1 VGVLLLAV
9 FIPEDKI
16 SEIKNSVDIVN
27 IISDIVLLKKVGR
40 NYVGLCPFHTEKT
53 PSFTVSPEKQIFY
66 CFGCGTGGNVFNF
79 LMNHDGLSFFETA
92 KMLANRYGIEIPA
105 QTMSPE
111 QKRRISERESL
122 LATNKQAMDFFK
134 HSLLSDAEGKIALEY
149 LKKRGIGEDTITRF
163 NLGFAPAGWDSV
175 INYFSKKNISH
186 ELVEQSGLIIK
197 RKSKNGYY
205 DRFRNR
211 IIFPIFDVSRQVL
224 GFGGRVMDDSLPKY
238 VNSPETSV
246 YNKSRSLYG
255 LHIAKEHCR
264 ASETVYIVEGYFD
277 LLALHQHGIPNSVAT
292 LGTSLTQEHVQ
303 ILRGFVGKNG
313 RFVLVYDSD
322 AAGIKA
328 AKRSIKVFDKGYV
341 NAQILVLPEGYDPD
355 SYLFEF
361 GYQSFMNAASKAKS
375 IIPFLVDSAV
385 KKHSDGGPIIGTEPS
400 GKNEIKLSIEG
411 KIRIIS
417 DLKRPLAHIH
427 DSVER
432 SLYIKELAEIIGIDE
447 AAVMEKVR
455 TVSGKKSIKANKE
468 LSGGIRDSNLTLKGD
483 RHERK
488 IIAMMLQFPEIFPEI
503 ISRHIL
509 DHFEDESLK
518 LIGQVVLKQGEHEE
532 VRDEL
537 HHDSKSNNGLISD
550 IINSLDDRETKS
562 IVASLAISEDLWNRE
577 GCLKLLSQF
586 ELFRKRQEKTL
597 LQKIKAAEDC
607 NDYELLSE
615 LSQKL
620 LKEKR
625 IQVRKDPE

>member
-1 VGVLLLAV
+1 VLLLAV

-16 SEIKNSVDIVN
+16 SEIKNSVDIVD
-27 IISDIVLLKKVGR
+27 IISEIVLLKKVGR
-40 NYVGLCPFHTEKT
+40 NYVGLCPFHAEKT

-66 CFGCGTGGNVFNF
+66 CFGCGNGGNVFNF

-92 KMLANRYGIEIPA
+92 KMLANRYGIEIPV

-111 QKRRISERESL
+111 QKRRISERENL
-122 LATNKQAMDFFK
+122 LAANKQAMDFFK
-134 HSLLSDAEGKIALEY
+134 HSLLRDAEGKIALEY
-149 LKKRGIGEDTITRF
+149 LKERGIGEDTITIF
-163 NLGFAPAGWDSV
+163 NLGFAPAGWDSL

-186 ELVEQSGLIIK
+186 ELVEKSGLIIK

-211 IIFPIFDVSRQVL
+211 IIFPIFDVSKQVL

-238 VNSPETSV
+238 LNSPETSV

-277 LLALHQHGIPNSVAT
+277 LLALHQHGIVNSVAT

-328 AKRSIKVFDKGYV
+328 AERSIRVFDKVYV

-355 SYLFEF
+355 LYLFEF
-361 GYQSFMNAASKAKS
+361 GYKSFMNAASKAKS
-375 IIPFLVDSAV
+375 IILFLIESAI
-385 KKHSDGGPIIGTEPS
+385 KKYG
-400 GKNEIKLSIEG
+400 LSIEG

-417 DLKRPLAHIH
+417 DLKQPLAHIN

-447 AAVMEKVR
+447 SAVMEKVR
-455 TVSGKKSIKANKE
+455 IVSGNKSIKPKKE
-468 LSGGIRDSNLTLKGD
+468 LSDKIRDKNLTLKGN
-483 RHERK
+483 RLERQ
-488 IIAMMLQFPEIFPEI
+488 IIAMMLQFPEILPEI
-503 ISRHIL
+503 ITRNIL
-509 DHFEDESLK
+509 DSFEDKSLS
-518 LIGQVVLKQGEHEE
+518 LIGQLVLKQRDRES
-532 VRDEL
+532 VLDEL
-537 HHDSKSNNGLISD
+537 HDMSTRDNELVSD
-550 IINSLDDRETKS
+550 IINSIDDREERS
-562 IVASLAISEDLWNRE
+562 IVASLSIGEDQWSRE

-586 ELFRKRQEKTL
+586 ESIRNRQEKTL
-597 LQKIKAAEDC
+597 LRKIKAAEKC
-607 NDYELLSE
+607 NDHDLLLELLKKK
-615 LSQKL
+615 Q
-620 LKEKR
+620 
-625 IQVRKDPE
+625 IQVSERR

>member
-1 VGVLLLAV
+1 LAV

-16 SEIKNSVDIVN
+16 SEIKNSVDIVD

-53 PSFTVSPEKQIFY
+53 PSFTVSPEKQIFH

-92 KMLANRYGIEIPA
+92 KMLANRYGIEIPT
-105 QTMSPE
+105 QTMSPG

-122 LATNKQAMDFFK
+122 LAANKQAMDFFK
-134 HSLLSDAEGKIALEY
+134 HSLLSDNIGKIALEY
-149 LKKRGIGEDTITRF
+149 LKKRGIEKDNITKF
-163 NLGFAPAGWDSV
+163 NLGFAPAGWDNL
-175 INYFSKKNISH
+175 INYFSKKKESH
-186 ELVEQSGLIIK
+186 ELVEKSGLIIK
-197 RKSKNGYY
+197 RKNENGYY

-211 IIFPIFDVSRQVL
+211 IIFPIFDVSKQVL

-238 VNSPETSV
+238 LNSPETPV

-277 LLALHQHGIPNSVAT
+277 LLALHQHGTLNSVAT
-292 LGTSLTQEHVQ
+292 LGTSLTQEHVR

-328 AKRSIKVFDKGYV
+328 AERSIKVFDKGYV

-361 GYQSFMNAASKAKS
+361 GYKSFMNAALKAKN
-375 IIPFLVDSAV
+375 IIPFLIDSAV
-385 KKHSDGGPIIGTEPS
+385 KKHG
-400 GKNEIKLSIEG
+400 LSIEG
-411 KIRIIS
+411 KLRIIS
-417 DLKRPLAHIH
+417 DLKQPLAHIN

-432 SLYIKELAEIIGIDE
+432 SLYIKELAEITGIDE

-455 TVSGKKSIKANKE
+455 IVSGNQGIKANKE
-468 LSGGIRDSNLTLKGD
+468 LSNKMPDRNLTLKGD
-483 RHERK
+483 RLERK
-488 IIAMMLQFPEIFPEI
+488 IIAMMLQFPEISPEI
-503 ISRHIL
+503 ITRNIL
-509 DHFEDESLK
+509 NRFEDKSLS
-518 LIGQVVLKQGEHEE
+518 LIGQLVLKQGEHEE
-532 VRDEL
+532 VQDEL
-537 HHDSKSNNGLISD
+537 YHDSKSNNGLISD
-550 IINSLDDRETKS
+550 IINRIDDREKKS
-562 IVASLAISEDLWNRE
+562 IVASLSIGEDQWSRE

-586 ELFRKRQEKTL
+586 ESIRNRQEKTL
-597 LQKIKAAEDC
+597 LQKIKAAEES
-607 NDYELLSE
+607 NDDELLLE
-615 LSQKL
+615 L
-620 LKEKR
+620 LKEKQ
-625 IQVRKDPE
+625 IQVRKDPKLS

>member
-1 VGVLLLAV
+1 LLAV
-9 FIPEDKI
+9 SIPEDKI
-16 SEIKNSVDIVN
+16 SEIKNSVDIVD

-79 LMNHDGLSFFETA
+79 LMNHDGLSFFEAA
-92 KMLANRYGIEIPA
+92 KMLANRYGVEIPA

-122 LATNKQAMDFFK
+122 LAANKQAMDFFK
-134 HSLLSDAEGKIALEY
+134 HSLLSDNRGKIALEY
-149 LKKRGIGEDTITRF
+149 LKKRGIEKDNITKF
-163 NLGFAPAGWDSV
+163 NLGFAPAGWDNL
-175 INYFSKKNISH
+175 INYFSKKNISR
-186 ELVEQSGLIIK
+186 ELVEKSGLIIK
-197 RKSKNGYY
+197 RKSENGYY

-211 IIFPIFDVSRQVL
+211 IIFPIFDVGKQVL

-238 VNSPETSV
+238 LNSPETSV

-277 LLALHQHGIPNSVAT
+277 LLALHQHGILNSVAT
-292 LGTSLTQEHVQ
+292 LGTSLTQGHVR

-313 RFVLVYDSD
+313 GFILVYDSD
-322 AAGIKA
+322 EAGIKA
-328 AKRSIKVFDKGYV
+328 AERSIKVFDKEHAD
-341 NAQILVLPEGYDPD
+341 AQILVLPEGYDPD

-361 GYQSFMNAASKAKS
+361 GYKSFMNAASKAKS
-375 IIPFLVDSAV
+375 IIPFLIDSAV
-385 KKHSDGGPIIGTEPS
+385 KKYG
-400 GKNEIKLSIEG
+400 LSVEG
-411 KIRIIS
+411 RIRIMS
-417 DLKRPLAHIH
+417 DLKQPLANIN
-427 DSVER
+427 DSVKR

-455 TVSGKKSIKANKE
+455 IVSGNKSIKPNKE
-468 LSGGIRDSNLTLKGD
+468 LPDKTQDRNLALKGD

-488 IIAMMLQFPEIFPEI
+488 IIAMMLQFPEILPEI
-503 ISRHIL
+503 ISRNIL

-518 LIGQVVLKQGEHEE
+518 LIGQLVLKQRDRDGL
-532 VRDEL
+532 RDEL
-537 HHDSKSNNGLISD
+537 HDVSTQGNGLVSD
-550 IINSLDDRETKS
+550 IINSIDDREKRS
-562 IVASLAISEDLWNRE
+562 IIASLSIGEDKWGRE

-597 LQKIKAAEDC
+597 LQKIKIAEES
-607 NDYELLSE
+607 NDYELLLE
-615 LSQKL
+615 L
-620 LKEKR
+620 LKKKQ
-625 IQVRKDPE
+625 IQVRKNTQLS

>member
-16 SEIKNSVDIVN
+16 SEIKNIVDIVD

-122 LATNKQAMDFFK
+122 LAANKQAMDFFK
-134 HSLLSDAEGKIALEY
+134 HSLLSDVEGKIALEY
-149 LKKRGIGEDTITRF
+149 LKKRGIGEDTITIF
-163 NLGFAPAGWDSV
+163 NLGFAPAGWDSLL
-175 INYFSKKNISH
+175 NYFSKKNISH
-186 ELVEQSGLIIK
+186 ELVEKSGLIIK

-211 IIFPIFDVSRQVL
+211 IIFPIFNVSKQVL

-238 VNSPETSV
+238 LNSPETSV

-277 LLALHQHGIPNSVAT
+277 LLALHQHGILNSVAT
-292 LGTSLTQEHVQ
+292 LGTSLTQGHVQ

-313 RFVLVYDSD
+313 RFILVYDSD

-328 AKRSIKVFDKGYV
+328 AERSIKVFDKGYV

-355 SYLFEF
+355 SYIFEF
-361 GYQSFMNAASKAKS
+361 GYKSFMNTASKAKS
-375 IIPFLVDSAV
+375 IIAFLIDSAV
-385 KKHSDGGPIIGTEPS
+385 KKHG
-400 GKNEIKLSIEG
+400 LSIEG

-417 DLKRPLAHIH
+417 DLKQPLAHIN

-455 TVSGKKSIKANKE
+455 IVSGNKSIKANKE
-468 LSGGIRDSNLTLKGD
+468 LSDKMRDKKPYVKG
-483 RHERK
+483 EQARK
-488 IIAMMLQFPEIFPEI
+488 ADNCNDAS
-503 ISRHIL
+503 ISRNI
-509 DHFEDESLK
+509 
-518 LIGQVVLKQGEHEE
+518 
-532 VRDEL
+532 
-537 HHDSKSNNGLISD
+537 
-550 IINSLDDRETKS
+550 T
-562 IVASLAISEDLWNRE
+562 
-577 GCLKLLSQF
+577 
-586 ELFRKRQEKTL
+586 
-597 LQKIKAAEDC
+597 
-607 NDYELLSE
+607 
-615 LSQKL
+615 
-620 LKEKR
+620 
-625 IQVRKDPE
+625 

>member
-1 VGVLLLAV
+1 MLLLAV

-16 SEIKNSVDIVN
+16 SEIKNIVDIVD

-122 LATNKQAMDFFK
+122 LAANKQAMDFFK
-134 HSLLSDAEGKIALEY
+134 HSLLSDVEGKIALEY
-149 LKKRGIGEDTITRF
+149 LKKRGIGEDTITIF
-163 NLGFAPAGWDSV
+163 NLGFAPAGWDSLL
-175 INYFSKKNISH
+175 NYFSKKNISH
-186 ELVEQSGLIIK
+186 ELVEKSGLIIK

-211 IIFPIFDVSRQVL
+211 IIFPIFDVSKQVL

-238 VNSPETSV
+238 LNSPETSV

-277 LLALHQHGIPNSVAT
+277 LLALHQHGILNSVAT
-292 LGTSLTQEHVQ
+292 LGTSLTQGHVQ

-313 RFVLVYDSD
+313 RFILVYDSD

-328 AKRSIKVFDKGYV
+328 AERSIKVFDKGYV

-361 GYQSFMNAASKAKS
+361 GYKSFMNTASKAKS
-375 IIPFLVDSAV
+375 IIAFLIDSAV
-385 KKHSDGGPIIGTEPS
+385 KKHG
-400 GKNEIKLSIEG
+400 LSIEG

-417 DLKRPLAHIH
+417 DLKQPLAHIN

-455 TVSGKKSIKANKE
+455 IVSGNKSIKANKE
-468 LSGGIRDSNLTLKGD
+468 LSDKMRDKNLTLKGN
-483 RHERK
+483 RLERQ
-488 IIAMMLQFPEIFPEI
+488 IIAMMLQFPEILPEI
-503 ISRHIL
+503 ITRNIL
-509 DHFEDESLK
+509 DLFEDKSLS
-518 LIGQVVLKQGEHEE
+518 LIGQLILKQ
-532 VRDEL
+532 RDREGIRDGL
-537 HHDSKSNNGLISD
+537 HAVSTRGNGFVSD
-550 IINSLDDRETKS
+550 IINSIDDREERS
-562 IVASLAISEDLWNRE
+562 IVASLSIGEDQWSRE
-577 GCLKLLSQF
+577 GCLKLLLQF
-586 ELFRKRQEKTL
+586 ESIRNRQEKTL
-597 LQKIKAAEDC
+597 LQKIRAAEES
-607 NDYELLSE
+607 NDHELLLE
-615 LSQKL
+615 L
-620 LKEKR
+620 LKKKQ
-625 IQVRKDPE
+625 IQVRKDPKLG

>member
-1 VGVLLLAV
+1 MLAV

-16 SEIKNSVDIVN
+16 SEIKNIVDIVD

-122 LATNKQAMDFFK
+122 LAANKQAMDFFK
-134 HSLLSDAEGKIALEY
+134 HSLLSDVEGKIALEY
-149 LKKRGIGEDTITRF
+149 LKKRGIGEDTITIF
-163 NLGFAPAGWDSV
+163 NLGFAPAGWDSLL
-175 INYFSKKNISH
+175 NYFSKKNISH
-186 ELVEQSGLIIK
+186 ELVQKSGLIIK

-211 IIFPIFDVSRQVL
+211 IIFPIFNVSKQVL

-238 VNSPETSV
+238 LNSPETSV

-277 LLALHQHGIPNSVAT
+277 LLALHQHGILNSVAT
-292 LGTSLTQEHVQ
+292 LGTSLTQGHVQ

-313 RFVLVYDSD
+313 RFILVYDSD

-328 AKRSIKVFDKGYV
+328 AERSIKVFDKGYV

-361 GYQSFMNAASKAKS
+361 GYKSFMNTASKAKS
-375 IIPFLVDSAV
+375 IIAFLIDSAV
-385 KKHSDGGPIIGTEPS
+385 KKHG
-400 GKNEIKLSIEG
+400 LSIEG

-417 DLKRPLAHIH
+417 DLKQPLAHIN

-455 TVSGKKSIKANKE
+455 IVSGNKSIKANKE
-468 LSGGIRDSNLTLKGD
+468 LSDKMRDKNLTLKGN
-483 RHERK
+483 RLERQ
-488 IIAMMLQFPEIFPEI
+488 IIAMMLQFPEILPEI
-503 ISRHIL
+503 ITRNIL
-509 DHFEDESLK
+509 DLFEDKSLS
-518 LIGQVVLKQGEHEE
+518 LIGQLILKQ
-532 VRDEL
+532 RDREGIRDGL
-537 HHDSKSNNGLISD
+537 HAVSTRGNGFVSD
-550 IINSLDDRETKS
+550 IINSIDDREERS
-562 IVASLAISEDLWNRE
+562 IVASLSIGEDQWSRE
-577 GCLKLLSQF
+577 GCLKLLLQF
-586 ELFRKRQEKTL
+586 ESIRNRQEKTL
-597 LQKIKAAEDC
+597 LQKIRAAEES
-607 NDYELLSE
+607 NDHELLLE
-615 LSQKL
+615 L
-620 LKEKR
+620 LKKKQ
-625 IQVRKDPE
+625 IQVRKDPKLG

>member
-1 VGVLLLAV
+1 MGVFLLAV

-16 SEIKNSVDIVN
+16 SEIKNSVDIVA
-27 IISDIVLLKKVGR
+27 IISEIVLLKKVGR

-66 CFGCGTGGNVFNF
+66 CFGCGTGGNIFNF

-92 KMLANRYGIEIPA
+92 KMLAKRYGIEIPA

-149 LKKRGIGEDTITRF
+149 LKKRGIGEDTITIF

-186 ELVEQSGLIIK
+186 ELVEKSGLIIK

-211 IIFPIFDVSRQVL
+211 IIFPIFDVSKQVL

-238 VNSPETSV
+238 LNSPETSV

-255 LHIAKEHCR
+255 LHIAKGQCR

-277 LLALHQHGIPNSVAT
+277 LLALHQHGILNSVAT

-303 ILRGFVGKNG
+303 LLRGFVGKNG

-328 AKRSIKVFDKGYV
+328 AERSIKVFDKGYV

-361 GYQSFMNAASKAKS
+361 GYKSFMNAASKAKS
-375 IIPFLVDSAV
+375 IIPFLIDSAV
-385 KKHSDGGPIIGTEPS
+385 KKHG
-400 GKNEIKLSIEG
+400 LSIEG

-417 DLKRPLAHIH
+417 DLKQPLANIN

-455 TVSGKKSIKANKE
+455 TISGNKSIKPNKE
-468 LSGGIRDSNLTLKGD
+468 LSGKTQDRNLTLKGD
-483 RHERK
+483 KHERK
-488 IIAMMLQFPEIFPEI
+488 IIAMMLQFPEILPEI
-503 ISRHIL
+503 ISRNIL

-518 LIGQVVLKQGEHEE
+518 LIGQLVLKQGEHED

-550 IINSLDDRETKS
+550 IINSIDDREEKS
-562 IVASLAISEDLWNRE
+562 IVASLSIGEDQWSRE

-586 ELFRKRQEKTL
+586 ESIRNRQEKTL
-597 LQKIKAAEDC
+597 LQKIRAAEES
-607 NDYELLSE
+607 NDHELLLE
-615 LSQKL
+615 L
-620 LKEKR
+620 LKKKQ
-625 IQVRKDPE
+625 IQVRKDPN

>member
-16 SEIKNSVDIVN
+16 SEIKNIVDIVD

-122 LATNKQAMDFFK
+122 LAANKQAMDFFK
-134 HSLLSDAEGKIALEY
+134 HSLLSDVEGKIALEY
-149 LKKRGIGEDTITRF
+149 LKKRGIGEDTVTIF
-163 NLGFAPAGWDSV
+163 NLGFAPAGWDSLL
-175 INYFSKKNISH
+175 NYFSKKNISH
-186 ELVEQSGLIIK
+186 ELVEKSGLIIK

-211 IIFPIFDVSRQVL
+211 IIFPIFDVSKQVL

-238 VNSPETSV
+238 LNSPETSV

-277 LLALHQHGIPNSVAT
+277 LLALHQHGILNSVAT
-292 LGTSLTQEHVQ
+292 LGTSLTQGHVQ

-313 RFVLVYDSD
+313 RFILVYDSD

-328 AKRSIKVFDKGYV
+328 AERSIKVFDKGYV

-361 GYQSFMNAASKAKS
+361 GYKSFMNTASKAKS
-375 IIPFLVDSAV
+375 IIAFLIDSAV
-385 KKHSDGGPIIGTEPS
+385 KKHG
-400 GKNEIKLSIEG
+400 LSIEG

-417 DLKRPLAHIH
+417 DLKQPLAHIN

-455 TVSGKKSIKANKE
+455 IVSGNKSIKANKE
-468 LSGGIRDSNLTLKGD
+468 LSDKMRDKNLTLKGN
-483 RHERK
+483 RLERQ
-488 IIAMMLQFPEIFPEI
+488 IIAMMLQFPEILPEI
-503 ISRHIL
+503 ITRNIL
-509 DHFEDESLK
+509 DLFEDKSLS
-518 LIGQVVLKQGEHEE
+518 LIGQLILKQ
-532 VRDEL
+532 RDREGIRDGL
-537 HHDSKSNNGLISD
+537 HAVSTRGNGFVSD
-550 IINSLDDRETKS
+550 IINSIDDREERS
-562 IVASLAISEDLWNRE
+562 IVASLSIGEDQWSRE
-577 GCLKLLSQF
+577 GCLKLLLQF
-586 ELFRKRQEKTL
+586 ESIRNRQEKTL
-597 LQKIKAAEDC
+597 LQKIRAAEES
-607 NDYELLSE
+607 NDHELLLE
-615 LSQKL
+615 L
-620 LKEKR
+620 LKKKQ
-625 IQVRKDPE
+625 IQVRKDPKLG

>member
-1 VGVLLLAV
+1 MLAV

-16 SEIKNSVDIVN
+16 SEIKNSVDIVA
-27 IISDIVLLKKVGR
+27 IISEIVLLKKVGR

-66 CFGCGTGGNVFNF
+66 CFGCGTGGNIFNF

-92 KMLANRYGIEIPA
+92 KMLAKRYGIEIPA

-134 HSLLSDAEGKIALEY
+134 HSLLGDAEGKIALEY
-149 LKKRGIGEDTITRF
+149 LKKRGIGEDTITIF

-186 ELVEQSGLIIK
+186 ELVEKSGLIIK

-211 IIFPIFDVSRQVL
+211 IIFPIFDVSKQVL

-238 VNSPETSV
+238 LNSPETSV

-255 LHIAKEHCR
+255 LHIAKGQCR

-277 LLALHQHGIPNSVAT
+277 LLALHQHGILNSVAT

-303 ILRGFVGKNG
+303 LLRGFVGKNG

-328 AKRSIKVFDKGYV
+328 AERSIKVFDKGYV

-361 GYQSFMNAASKAKS
+361 GYKSFMNAASKAKS
-375 IIPFLVDSAV
+375 IILFLIDSAV
-385 KKHSDGGPIIGTEPS
+385 KKHG
-400 GKNEIKLSIEG
+400 LSIEG

-417 DLKRPLAHIH
+417 DLKQPLANIN

-455 TVSGKKSIKANKE
+455 TISGNKSIKPNKE
-468 LSGGIRDSNLTLKGD
+468 LSGKTQNRNLILKGD

-488 IIAMMLQFPEIFPEI
+488 IIAMMLQFSEILPEI
-503 ISRHIL
+503 ISRNIL
-509 DHFEDESLK
+509 DHFEDKSLK
-518 LIGQVVLKQGEHEE
+518 LIGQLVLKQGEHED

-550 IINSLDDRETKS
+550 IINSIDDREEKS
-562 IVASLAISEDLWNRE
+562 IVASLSIGEDQWSRE

-586 ELFRKRQEKTL
+586 ESIRNRQEKTL
-597 LQKIKAAEDC
+597 LQKIRAAEES
-607 NDYELLSE
+607 NDHELLLE
-615 LSQKL
+615 L
-620 LKEKR
+620 LKKKQ
-625 IQVRKDPE
+625 IQVRKDPKLS

>member
-1 VGVLLLAV
+1 MGVFLLAV

-16 SEIKNSVDIVN
+16 SEIKNSVDIVA
-27 IISDIVLLKKVGR
+27 IISEIILLKKVGR

-92 KMLANRYGIEIPA
+92 KMLAKRYGIEIPA
-105 QTMSPE
+105 QTMSSE

-122 LATNKQAMDFFK
+122 LAANKQAMDFFK

-149 LKKRGIGEDTITRF
+149 LKKRGIGEDTITIF

-186 ELVEQSGLIIK
+186 ELVEKSGLIIK

-211 IIFPIFDVSRQVL
+211 IIFPIFDISKQVL

-238 VNSPETSV
+238 LNSPETSV

-255 LHIAKEHCR
+255 LHIAKGHCR

-277 LLALHQHGIPNSVAT
+277 LLALHQHGILNSVAT

-303 ILRGFVGKNG
+303 LLRGFVGKNG

-328 AKRSIKVFDKGYV
+328 AERSIKVFNKGYV

-361 GYQSFMNAASKAKS
+361 GYKSFMNVASKAKS
-375 IIPFLVDSAV
+375 IIPFLIDSAV
-385 KKHSDGGPIIGTEPS
+385 DKHGR
-400 GKNEIKLSIEG
+400 SIEG

-417 DLKRPLAHIH
+417 DLKQSLAHIN
-427 DSVER
+427 DSVKR

-447 AAVMEKVR
+447 AAILEKVK
-455 TVSGKKSIKANKE
+455 TVSGNKSIKPNKE
-468 LSGGIRDSNLTLKGD
+468 LPGKTQDRNLTLKGD

-488 IIAMMLQFPEIFPEI
+488 IIAMMLQFPEILPEI
-503 ISRHIL
+503 ISRNIL
-509 DHFEDESLK
+509 DHFENESLK
-518 LIGQVVLKQGEHEE
+518 LIGQLVLKQRDREGL
-532 VRDEL
+532 RDEL
-537 HHDSKSNNGLISD
+537 HDVSTRSNGMVSD
-550 IINSLDDRETKS
+550 IINSIDDREKKKYC
-562 IVASLAISEDLWNRE
+562 
-577 GCLKLLSQF
+577 CLVVCC
-586 ELFRKRQEKTL
+586 
-597 LQKIKAAEDC
+597 AVVDW
-607 NDYELLSE
+607 
-615 LSQKL
+615 
-620 LKEKR
+620 
-625 IQVRKDPE
+625 

>member
-1 VGVLLLAV
+1 MAV

-16 SEIKNSVDIVN
+16 SEIKNIVDIVD

-122 LATNKQAMDFFK
+122 FAANKQAMDFFK
-134 HSLLSDAEGKIALEY
+134 HSLLSDTGGKIALEY
-149 LKKRGIGEDTITRF
+149 LEKRGIEKDNITKF
-163 NLGFAPAGWDSV
+163 NLGFVPAGWDNL

-186 ELVEQSGLIIK
+186 ELVEKSGLIIK
-197 RKSKNGYY
+197 RKSKNGFY

-211 IIFPIFDVSRQVL
+211 IIFPIFDVSKQVL

-238 VNSPETSV
+238 LNSPETPV

-277 LLALHQHGIPNSVAT
+277 LLALHQHGILNSVAT
-292 LGTSLTQEHVQ
+292 LGTSLTQAHVR

-313 RFVLVYDSD
+313 RFILVYDSD
-322 AAGIKA
+322 EAGIKA
-328 AKRSIKVFDKGYV
+328 AERSIKVFDKAYV
-341 NAQILVLPEGYDPD
+341 NAQILVLSEGYDPD

-361 GYQSFMNAASKAKS
+361 GYKSFMDAASKAKS
-375 IIPFLVDSAV
+375 IIPFLIDSAV
-385 KKHSDGGPIIGTEPS
+385 KKYG
-400 GKNEIKLSIEG
+400 LFVEG

-417 DLKRPLAHIH
+417 DLKQPLANIN

-455 TVSGKKSIKANKE
+455 IVSGNKSIKANKDP
-468 LSGGIRDSNLTLKGD
+468 SDKMRDKNLMLKGN
-483 RHERK
+483 RLERR
-488 IIAMMLQFPEIFPEI
+488 IIAMMLQFPEILPEI
-503 ISRHIL
+503 ITRKIL
-509 DHFEDESLK
+509 DRFENKFLSS
-518 LIGQVVLKQGEHEE
+518 IGQLVLKQRDKEGL
-532 VRDEL
+532 RDEL
-537 HHDSKSNNGLISD
+537 HDVSTRGNGLISD
-550 IINSLDDRETKS
+550 IINSIDDREQRS
-562 IVASLAISEDLWNRE
+562 IVASLSIGEDQWIRA

-586 ELFRKRQEKTL
+586 ESIRNRQEKTL
-597 LQKIKAAEDC
+597 LQKIRAAEES
-607 NDYELLSE
+607 NDHGLLLELLKKK
-615 LSQKL
+615 Q
-620 LKEKR
+620 
-625 IQVRKDPE
+625 IQVRKNPELGG

>member
-1 VGVLLLAV
+1 MLAV

-16 SEIKNSVDIVN
+16 SEIKNSVDIVD

-53 PSFTVSPEKQIFY
+53 PSFTVSPEKQIFH

-122 LATNKQAMDFFK
+122 LVANKQAMDFFK
-134 HSLLSDAEGKIALEY
+134 YSLLSNAEGKIALEY
-149 LKKRGIGEDTITRF
+149 LNKRGIGEDTIAIF
-163 NLGFAPAGWDSV
+163 NLGFAPEGWDSL

-186 ELVEQSGLIIK
+186 ELVEKSGLIIK
-197 RKSKNGYY
+197 RKNKNSFY

-211 IIFPIFDVSRQVL
+211 IIFPIFDISTQVS

-238 VNSPETSV
+238 LNSPETPV

-277 LLALHQHGIPNSVAT
+277 LLALHQHGILNSVAT
-292 LGTSLTQEHVQ
+292 LGTSLTQEHVR
-303 ILRGFVGKNG
+303 ILRGVVGKNG
-313 RFVLVYDSD
+313 RFILVYDSD

-328 AKRSIKVFDKGYV
+328 AERSIKVFDKGYV

-361 GYQSFMNAASKAKS
+361 GYKSFMNAVSKAKS
-375 IIPFLVDSAV
+375 IISFLIDSAV
-385 KKHSDGGPIIGTEPS
+385 KKYG
-400 GKNEIKLSIEG
+400 LSVEG

-417 DLKRPLAHIH
+417 DLKQTLANIN

-432 SLYIKELAEIIGIDE
+432 SLYIKELAEIIGINE

-455 TVSGKKSIKANKE
+455 IVSGNKSIKANRE
-468 LSGGIRDSNLTLKGD
+468 LSNKMRDKNLMSKGS
-483 RHERK
+483 RLERR
-488 IIAMMLQFPEIFPEI
+488 IIAMMLQFPEILPEI
-503 ISRHIL
+503 ITHNIL
-509 DHFEDESLK
+509 DRFEDKSLS
-518 LIGQVVLKQGEHEE
+518 LIGQLVLKQ
-532 VRDEL
+532 RDREGFRNEL
-537 HHDSKSNNGLISD
+537 HDVSTWGNGLVSD
-550 IINSLDDRETKS
+550 IINSIDDREERST
-562 IVASLAISEDLWNRE
+562 VASLSIGEDQWSRE

-586 ELFRKRQEKTL
+586 ESIRNRQEKTL
-597 LQKIKAAEDC
+597 LQKIRAAEES
-607 NDYELLSE
+607 NDHELLLE
-615 LSQKL
+615 L
-620 LKEKR
+620 LKKKQ
-625 IQVRKDPE
+625 IQVRSGKTLN

>member
-1 VGVLLLAV
+1 LLAV

-16 SEIKNSVDIVN
+16 SEIKNSVDIVD

-79 LMNHDGLSFFETA
+79 LMNHDGLSFFEAA
-92 KMLANRYGIEIPA
+92 KMLANRYGVEIPA

-122 LATNKQAMDFFK
+122 LAANKQAMDFFK
-134 HSLLSDAEGKIALEY
+134 HSLLSDNRGKIALEY
-149 LKKRGIGEDTITRF
+149 LKKRGIEKDNITKF
-163 NLGFAPAGWDSV
+163 NLGFAPAGWDNL
-175 INYFSKKNISH
+175 INYFSKKNISR
-186 ELVEQSGLIIK
+186 ELVEKSGLIIK
-197 RKSKNGYY
+197 RKSENGYY

-211 IIFPIFDVSRQVL
+211 IIFPIFDVGKQVL

-238 VNSPETSV
+238 LNSPETSV

-277 LLALHQHGIPNSVAT
+277 LLALHQHGILNSVAT
-292 LGTSLTQEHVQ
+292 LGTSLTQGHVR

-313 RFVLVYDSD
+313 GFILVYDSD
-322 AAGIKA
+322 EAGIKA
-328 AKRSIKVFDKGYV
+328 AERSIKVFDKEHAD
-341 NAQILVLPEGYDPD
+341 AQILVLPEGYDPD

-361 GYQSFMNAASKAKS
+361 GYKSFMNAASKAKS
-375 IIPFLVDSAV
+375 IIPFLIDSAV
-385 KKHSDGGPIIGTEPS
+385 KKYG
-400 GKNEIKLSIEG
+400 LSVEG
-411 KIRIIS
+411 RIRIMS
-417 DLKRPLAHIH
+417 DLKQPLANIN
-427 DSVER
+427 DSVKR

-455 TVSGKKSIKANKE
+455 IVSGNKSIKPNKE
-468 LSGGIRDSNLTLKGD
+468 LPDKMQDRNLALKGD

-488 IIAMMLQFPEIFPEI
+488 IIAMMLQFPEILPEI
-503 ISRHIL
+503 ISRNIL

-518 LIGQVVLKQGEHEE
+518 LIGQLVLKQRDRDGL
-532 VRDEL
+532 RDEL
-537 HHDSKSNNGLISD
+537 HDVSTQGNGLVSD
-550 IINSLDDRETKS
+550 IINSIDDREKRS
-562 IVASLAISEDLWNRE
+562 IIASLSIGEDKWGRE

-597 LQKIKAAEDC
+597 LQKIKIAEES
-607 NDYELLSE
+607 NDYELLLE
-615 LSQKL
+615 L
-620 LKEKR
+620 LKKKQ
-625 IQVRKDPE
+625 IQVRKNTQLS

>member
-1 VGVLLLAV
+1 MGVFLLAV

-16 SEIKNSVDIVN
+16 SEIKNSVDIVD
-27 IISDIVLLKKVGR
+27 IISDLVLLKKVGR

-122 LATNKQAMDFFK
+122 LAANKQAMNFFK

-149 LKKRGIGEDTITRF
+149 LKKRGIVEDTITKF
-163 NLGFAPAGWDSV
+163 NLGFAPAGWDSL

-186 ELVEQSGLIIK
+186 ELVEKSGLIIK

-211 IIFPIFDVSRQVL
+211 IIFPIFDVSKQVS

-238 VNSPETSV
+238 LNSPETPV

-264 ASETVYIVEGYFD
+264 SSKTVYIVEGYFD
-277 LLALHQHGIPNSVAT
+277 LLALQQHGILNSVAT

-313 RFVLVYDSD
+313 GFILVYDSD

-328 AKRSIKVFDKGYV
+328 AERSIKVFDKGYV

-355 SYLFEF
+355 SYIFEF
-361 GYQSFMNAASKAKS
+361 GYKSFMDAALKAKS
-375 IIPFLVDSAV
+375 IISFLIDSAV
-385 KKHSDGGPIIGTEPS
+385 KKHG
-400 GKNEIKLSIEG
+400 LSIEG

-417 DLKRPLAHIH
+417 DLKQPLAYIN

-455 TVSGKKSIKANKE
+455 MVSGNKSIKANKE
-468 LSGGIRDSNLTLKGD
+468 LSDKMRDKNLTLNGNRLEKQ
-483 RHERK
+483 
-488 IIAMMLQFPEIFPEI
+488 IIAMMLQFPEILPEI
-503 ISRHIL
+503 ILRNIL
-509 DHFEDESLK
+509 DRFEDKSLS
-518 LIGQVVLKQGEHEE
+518 LIGQLILKQ
-532 VRDEL
+532 RDREGIRDGS
-537 HHDSKSNNGLISD
+537 HDMMSTRGNGFVSD
-550 IINSLDDRETKS
+550 IINSIDDREKRS
-562 IVASLAISEDLWNRE
+562 IVASLSIGEDQWGRE

-586 ELFRKRQEKTL
+586 ESIRNRQEKTL
-597 LQKIKAAEDC
+597 LQKIKAAEEC
-607 NDYELLSE
+607 NDHELLLE
-615 LSQKL
+615 L
-620 LKEKR
+620 LKKKQL
-625 IQVRKDPE
+625 QVRKDTKLKVATCAFSH

>member
-1 VGVLLLAV
+1 MLAV

-16 SEIKNSVDIVN
+16 SEIKNIVDIVD

-122 LATNKQAMDFFK
+122 LAANKQAMDFFK
-134 HSLLSDAEGKIALEY
+134 HSLLSDVEGKIALEY
-149 LKKRGIGEDTITRF
+149 LKKRGIGEDTITIF
-163 NLGFAPAGWDSV
+163 NLGFAPAGWDSLL
-175 INYFSKKNISH
+175 NYFSKKNISH
-186 ELVEQSGLIIK
+186 ELVEKSGLIIK

-211 IIFPIFDVSRQVL
+211 IIFPIFDVSKQVL

-238 VNSPETSV
+238 LNSPETSV

-277 LLALHQHGIPNSVAT
+277 LLALHQHGILNSVAT
-292 LGTSLTQEHVQ
+292 LGTSLTQGHVQ

-313 RFVLVYDSD
+313 RFILVYDSD

-328 AKRSIKVFDKGYV
+328 AERSIKVFDKGYV

-361 GYQSFMNAASKAKS
+361 GYKSFMNTASKAKS
-375 IIPFLVDSAV
+375 IIAFLIDSAV
-385 KKHSDGGPIIGTEPS
+385 KKHG
-400 GKNEIKLSIEG
+400 LSIEG

-417 DLKRPLAHIH
+417 DLKQPLAHIN

-455 TVSGKKSIKANKE
+455 IVSGNKSIKANKE
-468 LSGGIRDSNLTLKGD
+468 LSDKMRDKNLTLKGN
-483 RHERK
+483 RLERQ
-488 IIAMMLQFPEIFPEI
+488 IIAMMLQFPEILPEI
-503 ISRHIL
+503 ITRNIL
-509 DHFEDESLK
+509 DLFEDKSLS
-518 LIGQVVLKQGEHEE
+518 LIGQLILKQ
-532 VRDEL
+532 RDREGIRDGL
-537 HHDSKSNNGLISD
+537 HAVSTRGNGFVSD
-550 IINSLDDRETKS
+550 IINSIDDREERS
-562 IVASLAISEDLWNRE
+562 IVASLSIGEDQWSRE
-577 GCLKLLSQF
+577 GCLKLLLQF
-586 ELFRKRQEKTL
+586 ESIRNRQEKTL
-597 LQKIKAAEDC
+597 LQKIRAAEES
-607 NDYELLSE
+607 NDHELLLE
-615 LSQKL
+615 L
-620 LKEKR
+620 LKKKQ
-625 IQVRKDPE
+625 IQVRKDPKLG

>member
-1 VGVLLLAV
+1 MAV
-9 FIPEDKI
+9 FIPEDKVSEIRNSADIVDII
-16 SEIKNSVDIVN
+16 SEL
-27 IISDIVLLKKVGR
+27 VLLKKVGR

-79 LMNHDGLSFFETA
+79 LMNHEGLSFFETA
-92 KMLANRYGIEIPA
+92 KMLASRYGIEIPVQA
-105 QTMSPE
+105 MSSE

-122 LATNKQAMDFFK
+122 LAVNKQAMGFFK

-149 LKKRGIGEDTITRF
+149 LKKRGMREDTIAVF
-163 NLGFAPAGWDSV
+163 NLGFAPAGWDNI

-186 ELVEQSGLIIK
+186 ELVEKSGLIIK
-197 RKSKNGYY
+197 REGKKGYY

-211 IIFPIFDVSRQVL
+211 IIFPIFDVSRQVS

-238 VNSPETSV
+238 LNSPETYV

-277 LLALHQHGIPNSVAT
+277 LLALHQHGILDSVAT
-292 LGTSLTQEHVQ
+292 LGTSLTQEHVR

-328 AKRSIKVFDKGYV
+328 AERSIKVFDKEYV
-341 NAQILVLPEGYDPD
+341 NAQILVLPKGYDPD

-361 GYQSFMNAASKAKS
+361 GYKSFMDAVSEAKG
-375 IIPFLVDSAV
+375 IILFLIDSAV
-385 KKHSDGGPIIGTEPS
+385 KKYG
-400 GKNEIKLSIEG
+400 LSIEG

-417 DLKRPLAHIH
+417 DMKQPLAHIN

-432 SLYIKELAEIIGIDE
+432 SLYIKKLAEITGIDE

-455 TVSGKKSIKANKE
+455 TISGNKNIKPNKE
-468 LSGGIRDSNLTLKGD
+468 LPDKTQDRNPVLKGD

-488 IIAMMLQFPEIFPEI
+488 IIAMMLQFPEILPEI
-503 ISRHIL
+503 ISRNIL
-509 DHFEDESLK
+509 DQFEDESLK
-518 LIGQVVLKQGEHEE
+518 LIGQIVLKQGEHKD

-537 HHDSKSNNGLISD
+537 HDVSTWGNGMVSD
-550 IINSLDDRETKS
+550 IVNSIDDREKRS
-562 IVASLAISEDLWNRE
+562 IVASLSIDEDKWGRK

-586 ELFRKRQEKTL
+586 ELFRNRQKKTL
-597 LQKIKAAEDC
+597 LQKITAAEEC
-607 NDYELLSE
+607 NDHDLLLE
-615 LSQKL
+615 LSQQL
-620 LKEKR
+620 LKEKQ
-625 IQVRKDPE
+625 IQVMQSAKLKIL

>member
-1 VGVLLLAV
+1 MGVLLLAV

-16 SEIKNSVDIVN
+16 SEIKNSVDIVD

-53 PSFTVSPEKQIFY
+53 PSFTVSPEKQIFH

-122 LATNKQAMDFFK
+122 LVANKQAMDFFK
-134 HSLLSDAEGKIALEY
+134 YSLLSNAEGKIALEY
-149 LKKRGIGEDTITRF
+149 LNKRGIGEDTIAIF
-163 NLGFAPAGWDSV
+163 NLGFAPEGWDSL

-186 ELVEQSGLIIK
+186 ELVEKSGLIIK
-197 RKSKNGYY
+197 RKNKNSFY

-211 IIFPIFDVSRQVL
+211 IIFPIFDISTQVS

-238 VNSPETSV
+238 LNSPETPV

-277 LLALHQHGIPNSVAT
+277 LLALHQHGILNSVAT
-292 LGTSLTQEHVQ
+292 LGTSLTQEHVR
-303 ILRGFVGKNG
+303 ILRGVVGKNG
-313 RFVLVYDSD
+313 RFILVYDSD

-328 AKRSIKVFDKGYV
+328 AERSIKVFDKGYV

-361 GYQSFMNAASKAKS
+361 GYKSFMNAVSKAKS
-375 IIPFLVDSAV
+375 IISFLIDSAV
-385 KKHSDGGPIIGTEPS
+385 KKYG
-400 GKNEIKLSIEG
+400 LSVEG

-417 DLKRPLAHIH
+417 DLKQTLANIN

-432 SLYIKELAEIIGIDE
+432 SLYIKELAEIIGINE

-455 TVSGKKSIKANKE
+455 IVSGNKSIKANRE
-468 LSGGIRDSNLTLKGD
+468 LSNKMRDKNLMSKGS
-483 RHERK
+483 RLERR
-488 IIAMMLQFPEIFPEI
+488 IIAMMLQFPEILPEI
-503 ISRHIL
+503 ITHNIL
-509 DHFEDESLK
+509 DRFEDKSLS
-518 LIGQVVLKQGEHEE
+518 LIGQLVLKQRDREDF
-532 VRDEL
+532 RDEL
-537 HHDSKSNNGLISD
+537 HDVSIWGNGLVSD
-550 IINSLDDRETKS
+550 IMNSIDDREERS
-562 IVASLAISEDLWNRE
+562 IVASLSIGEDQWSRE

-586 ELFRKRQEKTL
+586 ESIRNRQEKTL
-597 LQKIKAAEDC
+597 LQKIRAAEES
-607 NDYELLSE
+607 NDHELLLE
-615 LSQKL
+615 L
-620 LKEKR
+620 LKKKQ
-625 IQVRKDPE
+625 IQVRSGKTLN

>member
-1 VGVLLLAV
+1 LLAV

-16 SEIKNSVDIVN
+16 SEIKNSVDIVD

-79 LMNHDGLSFFETA
+79 LMNHDGLSFFEAA
-92 KMLANRYGIEIPA
+92 KMLANRYGVEIPA

-122 LATNKQAMDFFK
+122 LAANKQAMDFFK
-134 HSLLSDAEGKIALEY
+134 HSLLSDNRGKIALEY
-149 LKKRGIGEDTITRF
+149 LKKRGIEKDNITKF
-163 NLGFAPAGWDSV
+163 NLGFAPAGWDNL
-175 INYFSKKNISH
+175 INYFSKKNISR
-186 ELVEQSGLIIK
+186 EFVEKSGLIIK
-197 RKSKNGYY
+197 RKSENGYY

-211 IIFPIFDVSRQVL
+211 IIFPIFDVGKQVL

-238 VNSPETSV
+238 LNSPETSV

-277 LLALHQHGIPNSVAT
+277 LLALHQHGILNSVAT
-292 LGTSLTQEHVQ
+292 LGTSLTQGHVR

-313 RFVLVYDSD
+313 GFILVYDSD
-322 AAGIKA
+322 EAGIKA
-328 AKRSIKVFDKGYV
+328 AERSIKVFDKEHAD
-341 NAQILVLPEGYDPD
+341 AQILVLPEGYDPD

-361 GYQSFMNAASKAKS
+361 GYKSFMNAASKAKS
-375 IIPFLVDSAV
+375 IIPFLIDSAV
-385 KKHSDGGPIIGTEPS
+385 KKYG
-400 GKNEIKLSIEG
+400 LSVEG
-411 KIRIIS
+411 RIRIMS
-417 DLKRPLAHIH
+417 DLKQPLANIN
-427 DSVER
+427 DSVKR

-455 TVSGKKSIKANKE
+455 IVSGNKSIKPNKE
-468 LSGGIRDSNLTLKGD
+468 LPDKTQDRNLALKGD

-488 IIAMMLQFPEIFPEI
+488 IIAMMLQFPEILPEI
-503 ISRHIL
+503 ISRNIL

-518 LIGQVVLKQGEHEE
+518 LIGQLVLKQRDRDGL
-532 VRDEL
+532 RDEL
-537 HHDSKSNNGLISD
+537 HDVSTQGNGLVSD
-550 IINSLDDRETKS
+550 IINSIDDREKRS
-562 IVASLAISEDLWNRE
+562 IIASLSIGEDKWGRE

-597 LQKIKAAEDC
+597 LQKIKIAEES
-607 NDYELLSE
+607 NDYELLLE
-615 LSQKL
+615 L
-620 LKEKR
+620 LKKKQ
-625 IQVRKDPE
+625 IQVRKNTQLS

>member
-1 VGVLLLAV
+1 MLAV

-79 LMNHDGLSFFETA
+79 LMNYDGLSFFETA
-92 KMLANRYGIEIPA
+92 KMLANRYGIDIPA
-105 QTMSPE
+105 QAMSTE

-122 LATNKQAMDFFK
+122 LAVNKQAMDFFK

-149 LKKRGIGEDTITRF
+149 LNKRGMGEDTISIF
-163 NLGFAPAGWDSV
+163 NLGFAPAGWDNI

-186 ELVEQSGLIIK
+186 ELVEKSGLIIK

-211 IIFPIFDVSRQVL
+211 IIFPIFDVSKQVL

-238 VNSPETSV
+238 LNSPETSV

-277 LLALHQHGIPNSVAT
+277 LLALQQHGILNSVAT

-303 ILRGFVGKNG
+303 LLRGFVGKNG

-322 AAGIKA
+322 EAGIKA
-328 AKRSIKVFDKGYV
+328 AERSIKIFDKGHA

-355 SYLFEF
+355 SYLFKF
-361 GYQSFMNAASKAKS
+361 GYESFMNEALKAKS
-375 IIPFLVDSAV
+375 LILFLIESSV
-385 KKHSDGGPIIGTEPS
+385 KKHG
-400 GKNEIKLSIEG
+400 LSIEG
-411 KIRIIS
+411 KIHIIS
-417 DLKRPLAHIH
+417 DLKHPLAYIN
-427 DSVER
+427 DSVKR

-447 AAVMEKVR
+447 AAILEKVR
-455 TVSGKKSIKANKE
+455 TISGDKSIKPNKE
-468 LSGGIRDSNLTLKGD
+468 LPDKAQDRNLTLRGD
-483 RHERK
+483 RLERK
-488 IIAMMLQFPEIFPEI
+488 IIAMMLQFPEILPEI
-503 ISRHIL
+503 IARNIL
-509 DHFEDESLK
+509 DRFENESLS
-518 LIGQVVLKQGEHEE
+518 LIGQLVLKQRDRE
-532 VRDEL
+532 VIRDEL
-537 HHDSKSNNGLISD
+537 HDVSTRGNGMVSD
-550 IINSLDDRETKS
+550 IINSIDDREKRS
-562 IVASLAISEDLWNRE
+562 IVASLSIGEDQWDSE

-586 ELFRKRQEKTL
+586 ESTRNRQKKTL
-597 LQKIKAAEDC
+597 LRKIKAAEEC
-607 NDYELLSE
+607 NDHKLLLELLKKK
-615 LSQKL
+615 Q
-620 LKEKR
+620 
-625 IQVRKDPE
+625 IQVSKGAKLNLS

>member
-1 VGVLLLAV
+1 LLAV

-16 SEIKNSVDIVN
+16 SEIKNSVDIVD

-79 LMNHDGLSFFETA
+79 LMNHDGLSFFEAA
-92 KMLANRYGIEIPA
+92 KMLANRYGVEIPA

-122 LATNKQAMDFFK
+122 LAANKQAMDFFK
-134 HSLLSDAEGKIALEY
+134 HSLLSDNRGKIALEY
-149 LKKRGIGEDTITRF
+149 LKKRGIEKDNITKF
-163 NLGFAPAGWDSV
+163 NLGFAPAGWDNL
-175 INYFSKKNISH
+175 INYFSKKNISR
-186 ELVEQSGLIIK
+186 ELVEKSGLIIK
-197 RKSKNGYY
+197 RKSENGYY

-211 IIFPIFDVSRQVL
+211 IIFPIFDVGKQVL

-238 VNSPETSV
+238 LNSPETSV

-277 LLALHQHGIPNSVAT
+277 LLALHQHGILNSVAT
-292 LGTSLTQEHVQ
+292 LGTSLTQGHVR

-313 RFVLVYDSD
+313 GFILVYDSD
-322 AAGIKA
+322 EAGIKA
-328 AKRSIKVFDKGYV
+328 AERSIKVFDKEHAD
-341 NAQILVLPEGYDPD
+341 AQILVLPEGYDPD

-361 GYQSFMNAASKAKS
+361 GYKSFMNAASKAKS
-375 IIPFLVDSAV
+375 IIPFLIDSAV
-385 KKHSDGGPIIGTEPS
+385 KKYG
-400 GKNEIKLSIEG
+400 LSVEG
-411 KIRIIS
+411 RIHIMS
-417 DLKRPLAHIH
+417 DLKQPLANIN
-427 DSVER
+427 DSVKR
-432 SLYIKELAEIIGIDE
+432 TLYIKELAEIIGIDE

-455 TVSGKKSIKANKE
+455 IVSGNKSIKPNKE
-468 LSGGIRDSNLTLKGD
+468 LPDKTQDKKLVLKGN
-483 RHERK
+483 RLERK
-488 IIAMMLQFPEIFPEI
+488 IIAMMLQFPEILPEI
-503 ISRHIL
+503 ISRNIL

-518 LIGQVVLKQGEHEE
+518 LIGQLVLKQRDRE
-532 VRDEL
+532 VIRNEL
-537 HHDSKSNNGLISD
+537 HDVSTQGNGLVSD
-550 IINSLDDRETKS
+550 IINSIDDREKRS
-562 IVASLAISEDLWNRE
+562 IIASLSIGEDKWGRE

-597 LQKIKAAEDC
+597 LQKIKIAEES
-607 NDYELLSE
+607 NDYELLLE
-615 LSQKL
+615 L
-620 LKEKR
+620 LKKKQ
-625 IQVRKDPE
+625 IQVRKNTQLS

>member
-1 VGVLLLAV
+1 MLAV

-16 SEIKNSVDIVN
+16 SEIKNSVDIVD
-27 IISDIVLLKKVGR
+27 IISDLVLLKKVGR

-79 LMNHDGLSFFETA
+79 LMKHDGLSFFETA

-122 LATNKQAMDFFK
+122 LAANKQAMDFFK

-149 LKKRGIGEDTITRF
+149 LKKRGIGEDTITIF

-186 ELVEQSGLIIK
+186 ELVEKSGLIIK

-211 IIFPIFDVSRQVL
+211 IIFPIFDISKQVL

-238 VNSPETSV
+238 LNSPETSV

-277 LLALHQHGIPNSVAT
+277 LLALHQHGILNSVAT

-303 ILRGFVGKNG
+303 LLRGFVGKNG
-313 RFVLVYDSD
+313 GFVLVYDSD

-328 AKRSIKVFDKGYV
+328 AERSIKVFDKGYA

-355 SYLFEF
+355 SYLFKF
-361 GYQSFMNAASKAKS
+361 GYESFMNEALKAKS
-375 IIPFLVDSAV
+375 IILFLIESAV
-385 KKHSDGGPIIGTEPS
+385 KKHG
-400 GKNEIKLSIEG
+400 LSIEG

-417 DLKRPLAHIH
+417 DLKHPLANIN
-427 DSVER
+427 DSVKR

-455 TVSGKKSIKANKE
+455 MVSGNKSIKANKE
-468 LSGGIRDSNLTLKGD
+468 LSKMRDKNLTLKGN
-483 RHERK
+483 RLERQ
-488 IIAMMLQFPEIFPEI
+488 IIAMMLQFPEILPEI
-503 ISRHIL
+503 ITRNIL
-509 DHFEDESLK
+509 DRFEDKSLS
-518 LIGQVVLKQGEHEE
+518 LIGQLILKQLDSEGI
-532 VRDEL
+532 RDGL
-537 HHDSKSNNGLISD
+537 HDMSTRGNGFVSD
-550 IINSLDDRETKS
+550 IINSIDDREKRS
-562 IVASLAISEDLWNRE
+562 IVAALSIGEDQWCRE

-586 ELFRKRQEKTL
+586 ESIRNRQEKTL
-597 LQKIKAAEDC
+597 LQKIKAAEEC
-607 NDYELLSE
+607 NDHELLLE
-615 LSQKL
+615 L
-620 LKEKR
+620 LKKKQ
-625 IQVRKDPE
+625 IQVRKNTKLS

>member
-1 VGVLLLAV
+1 MGVLLLAV

-16 SEIKNSVDIVN
+16 SEIKNSVDIVD

-79 LMNHDGLSFFETA
+79 LMNHDGLSFFEAA
-92 KMLANRYGIEIPA
+92 KMLANRYGVEIPA

-122 LATNKQAMDFFK
+122 LAANKQAMDFFK
-134 HSLLSDAEGKIALEY
+134 HSLLSDNRGKIALEY
-149 LKKRGIGEDTITRF
+149 LKKRGIEKDNITKF
-163 NLGFAPAGWDSV
+163 NLGFAPAGWDNL
-175 INYFSKKNISH
+175 INYFSKKNISR
-186 ELVEQSGLIIK
+186 ELVEKSGLIIK
-197 RKSKNGYY
+197 RKSENGYY

-211 IIFPIFDVSRQVL
+211 IIFPIFDVGKQVL

-238 VNSPETSV
+238 LNSPETSV

-277 LLALHQHGIPNSVAT
+277 LLALHQHGILNSVAT
-292 LGTSLTQEHVQ
+292 LGTSLTQGHVR

-313 RFVLVYDSD
+313 GFILVYDSD
-322 AAGIKA
+322 EAGIKA
-328 AKRSIKVFDKGYV
+328 AERSIKVFDKEHAD
-341 NAQILVLPEGYDPD
+341 AQILVLPEGYDPD

-361 GYQSFMNAASKAKS
+361 GYKSFMNAASKAKS
-375 IIPFLVDSAV
+375 IIPFLIDSAV
-385 KKHSDGGPIIGTEPS
+385 KKYG
-400 GKNEIKLSIEG
+400 LSVEG
-411 KIRIIS
+411 RIRIMS
-417 DLKRPLAHIH
+417 DLKQPLANIN
-427 DSVER
+427 DSVKR

-455 TVSGKKSIKANKE
+455 IVSGNKSIKPNKE
-468 LSGGIRDSNLTLKGD
+468 LPDKTQDRNLALKGD

-488 IIAMMLQFPEIFPEI
+488 IIAMMLQFPEILPEI
-503 ISRHIL
+503 ISRNIL

-518 LIGQVVLKQGEHEE
+518 LIGQLVLKQRDRDGL
-532 VRDEL
+532 RDEL
-537 HHDSKSNNGLISD
+537 HDVSTQGNGLVSD
-550 IINSLDDRETKS
+550 IINSIDDREKRS
-562 IVASLAISEDLWNRE
+562 IIASLSIGEDKWGRE

-597 LQKIKAAEDC
+597 LQKIKIAEES
-607 NDYELLSE
+607 NDYELLLE
-615 LSQKL
+615 L
-620 LKEKR
+620 LKKKQ
-625 IQVRKDPE
+625 IQVRKNTQLS

>member
-1 VGVLLLAV
+1 LLAV

-16 SEIKNSVDIVN
+16 SEIKNSVDIVD

-79 LMNHDGLSFFETA
+79 LMNHDGLSFFEAA
-92 KMLANRYGIEIPA
+92 KMLANRYGVEIPA

-122 LATNKQAMDFFK
+122 LAANKQAMDFFK
-134 HSLLSDAEGKIALEY
+134 HSLLSDNRGKIALEY
-149 LKKRGIGEDTITRF
+149 LKKRGIEKDNITKF
-163 NLGFAPAGWDSV
+163 NLGFAPAGWDNL
-175 INYFSKKNISH
+175 INYFSKKNISR
-186 ELVEQSGLIIK
+186 ELVEKSGLIIK
-197 RKSKNGYY
+197 RKSENGYY

-211 IIFPIFDVSRQVL
+211 IIFPIFDVGKQVL

-238 VNSPETSV
+238 LNSPETSV

-277 LLALHQHGIPNSVAT
+277 LLALHQHGILNSVAT
-292 LGTSLTQEHVQ
+292 LGTSLTQGYVR

-313 RFVLVYDSD
+313 GFILVYDSD
-322 AAGIKA
+322 EAGIKA
-328 AKRSIKVFDKGYV
+328 AERSIKVFDKEHAD
-341 NAQILVLPEGYDPD
+341 AQILVLPEGYDPD

-361 GYQSFMNAASKAKS
+361 GYKSFMNAASKAKS
-375 IIPFLVDSAV
+375 IIPFLIDSAV
-385 KKHSDGGPIIGTEPS
+385 KKYG
-400 GKNEIKLSIEG
+400 LSVEG
-411 KIRIIS
+411 RIRIMS
-417 DLKRPLAHIH
+417 DLKQPLANIN
-427 DSVER
+427 DSVKR

-455 TVSGKKSIKANKE
+455 IVSGNKSIKPNKE
-468 LSGGIRDSNLTLKGD
+468 LPDKTQDRNLALKGD

-488 IIAMMLQFPEIFPEI
+488 IIAMMLQFPEILPEI
-503 ISRHIL
+503 ISRNIL

-518 LIGQVVLKQGEHEE
+518 LIGQLVLKQRDRDGL
-532 VRDEL
+532 RDEL
-537 HHDSKSNNGLISD
+537 HDVSTQGNGLVSD
-550 IINSLDDRETKS
+550 IINSIDDREKRS
-562 IVASLAISEDLWNRE
+562 IIASLSIGEDKWGRE

-597 LQKIKAAEDC
+597 LQKIKIAEES
-607 NDYELLSE
+607 NDYELLLE
-615 LSQKL
+615 L
-620 LKEKR
+620 LKKKQ
-625 IQVRKDPE
+625 IQVRKNTQLS

>member
-1 VGVLLLAV
+1 MLAV

-16 SEIKNSVDIVN
+16 SEIKNSLDIVD
-27 IISDIVLLKKVGR
+27 IISDMVLLKKVGR

-53 PSFTVSPEKQIFY
+53 PSFTVNSEKQIFY
-66 CFGCGTGGNVFNF
+66 CFGCGIGGNVFNF
-79 LMNHDGLSFFETA
+79 LMKHDGLSFFETV
-92 KMLANRYGIEIPA
+92 KMLANKYGIEIPT
-105 QTMSPE
+105 QTMSQE

-122 LATNKQAMDFFK
+122 LAVNKQAMDFFK

-149 LKKRGIGEDTITRF
+149 LKKRGIGEDIIAIF
-163 NLGFAPAGWDSV
+163 NLGFAPEGWDNI

-186 ELVEQSGLIIK
+186 KLVEKSGLIIK

-211 IIFPIFDVSRQVL
+211 IIFPIFDVGNQVL

-238 VNSPETSV
+238 LNSPDTYV

-255 LHIAKEHCR
+255 LHIAKEQCR

-277 LLALHQHGIPNSVAT
+277 LLALHQHGILNSVAT
-292 LGTSLTQEHVQ
+292 LGTSLTQEHVR

-328 AKRSIKVFDKGYV
+328 AERSIKVFDKEYV

-361 GYQSFMNAASKAKS
+361 GYKSFMDAASEAQG
-375 IIPFLVDSAV
+375 IILFLIESAV
-385 KKHSDGGPIIGTEPS
+385 KKYG
-400 GKNEIKLSIEG
+400 LSIEG

-417 DLKRPLAHIH
+417 DLKQPLAHIN

-432 SLYIKELAEIIGIDE
+432 TLYIKELAEIIGIDE
-447 AAVMEKVR
+447 LAIMEKVR
-455 TVSGKKSIKANKE
+455 TVSGNKSIKPDKE
-468 LSGGIRDSNLTLKGD
+468 LPDNMRDKNLTSKVSRLE
-483 RHERK
+483 RH
-488 IIAMMLQFPEIFPEI
+488 IIAMMLQFPEILPEI
-503 ISRHIL
+503 ITRNIL
-509 DHFEDESLK
+509 DRFEDESLS
-518 LIGQVVLKQGEHEE
+518 LIGQLILKQ
-532 VRDEL
+532 RDREGIRYKL
-537 HHDSKSNNGLISD
+537 HDVITRGNGLVSD
-550 IINSLDDRETKS
+550 IINSIDDMEKRS
-562 IVASLAISEDLWNRE
+562 IVASLSIGEDQWDSE

-586 ELFRKRQEKTL
+586 ESIRNRKEKTL
-597 LQKIKAAEDC
+597 LLKIKAAEEC
-607 NDYELLSE
+607 NDHELLLE
-615 LSQKL
+615 L
-620 LKEKR
+620 LKKKQ
-625 IQVRKDPE
+625 IQVSKNTKLS

>member
-1 VGVLLLAV
+1 MGVLLLAV

-16 SEIKNSVDIVN
+16 SEIKNSVDIVA
-27 IISDIVLLKKVGR
+27 IISEIVLLKKVGR

-92 KMLANRYGIEIPA
+92 KMLAKRYGIEIPA

-122 LATNKQAMDFFK
+122 LAANKQAMDFFK

-149 LKKRGIGEDTITRF
+149 LKKRGIGKDTITIF

-186 ELVEQSGLIIK
+186 ELVEKSGLIIK

-211 IIFPIFDVSRQVL
+211 IIFPIFDVSKQVL

-238 VNSPETSV
+238 LNSPETSV

-277 LLALHQHGIPNSVAT
+277 LLALHQHGILNSVAT
-292 LGTSLTQEHVQ
+292 LGTSLTQAHVQ
-303 ILRGFVGKNG
+303 LLRGFVGKNG
-313 RFVLVYDSD
+313 GFVLVYDSD
-322 AAGIKA
+322 EAGIKA
-328 AKRSIKVFDKGYV
+328 AERSIKVFDKGYV

-361 GYQSFMNAASKAKS
+361 GYKSFMNAASKAKS
-375 IIPFLVDSAV
+375 IIPFLIESAV
-385 KKHSDGGPIIGTEPS
+385 KKHG
-400 GKNEIKLSIEG
+400 LSIEG

-417 DLKRPLAHIH
+417 DLKHPLANIN
-427 DSVER
+427 DSVKR

-447 AAVMEKVR
+447 AAILEKVR
-455 TVSGKKSIKANKE
+455 TISGNKSIKPNKE
-468 LSGGIRDSNLTLKGD
+468 LPDKTQDRNLTLKGD
-483 RHERK
+483 KHERK
-488 IIAMMLQFPEIFPEI
+488 IIAMMLQFPEILPEI
-503 ISRHIL
+503 ISRNIL

-518 LIGQVVLKQGEHEE
+518 LIGQLVLKQRDREGL
-532 VRDEL
+532 RDEL
-537 HHDSKSNNGLISD
+537 HDVSTRGNGMVSD
-550 IINSLDDRETKS
+550 IINSIDDREKRS
-562 IVASLAISEDLWNRE
+562 IVASLSIGEDKWGRE

-586 ELFRKRQEKTL
+586 ELFRKRQKKTL
-597 LQKIKAAEDC
+597 LQKIKAAEEC
-607 NDYELLSE
+607 NDHELLSE
-615 LSQKL
+615 L
-620 LKEKR
+620 LKEKQ
-625 IQVRKDPE
+625 IQVRKGIKSNLN

>member
-1 VGVLLLAV
+1 MGVLLLAV

-16 SEIKNSVDIVN
+16 SEIKNSVDIVD

-79 LMNHDGLSFFETA
+79 LMNHDGLSFFEAA
-92 KMLANRYGIEIPA
+92 KMLANRYGVEIPA

-122 LATNKQAMDFFK
+122 LAANKQAMDFFK
-134 HSLLSDAEGKIALEY
+134 HSLLSDNRGKIALEY
-149 LKKRGIGEDTITRF
+149 LKKRGIEKDNITKF
-163 NLGFAPAGWDSV
+163 NLGFAPAGWDNL
-175 INYFSKKNISH
+175 INYFSKKNISR
-186 ELVEQSGLIIK
+186 ELVEKFGLIIK
-197 RKSKNGYY
+197 RKSENGYY

-211 IIFPIFDVSRQVL
+211 IIFPIFDVGKQVL

-238 VNSPETSV
+238 LNSPETSV

-277 LLALHQHGIPNSVAT
+277 LLALHQHGILNSVAT
-292 LGTSLTQEHVQ
+292 LGTSLTQEHVR

-313 RFVLVYDSD
+313 GFILVYDSD

-328 AKRSIKVFDKGYV
+328 AERSIKVFDKGYV
-341 NAQILVLPEGYDPD
+341 NAEILVLPEGYDPD

-361 GYQSFMNAASKAKS
+361 GYKSFMNAASKAKS
-375 IIPFLVDSAV
+375 IIPFLINSAEE
-385 KKHSDGGPIIGTEPS
+385 KHGR
-400 GKNEIKLSIEG
+400 SIEG

-417 DLKRPLAHIH
+417 DLKQPLSNIN

-432 SLYIKELAEIIGIDE
+432 SLYIKELAEITGIDE

-455 TVSGKKSIKANKE
+455 TVSVNKSIKPNKE
-468 LSGGIRDSNLTLKGD
+468 LSDNTQDRNLILKGYKL
-483 RHERK
+483 EEK
-488 IIAMMLQFPEIFPEI
+488 IIAMMLQFPEILSEI
-503 ISRHIL
+503 ISRNIL
-509 DHFEDESLK
+509 NHFEDKSLR
-518 LIGQVVLKQGEHEE
+518 LIGQLVLKQRDREGL
-532 VRDEL
+532 RDEL
-537 HHDSKSNNGLISD
+537 HDVSTRGNGMVSD
-550 IINSLDDRETKS
+550 IINSIDDREKRS
-562 IVASLAISEDLWNRE
+562 FVASLSV
-577 GCLKLLSQF
+577 
-586 ELFRKRQEKTL
+586 ELIRNRQEKTL
-597 LQKIKAAEDC
+597 LQKIRAAEES
-607 NDYELLSE
+607 NDDELLLE
-615 LSQKL
+615 L
-620 LKEKR
+620 LKEKQ
-625 IQVRKDPE
+625 IQVSKGIKSNLN

>member
-1 VGVLLLAV
+1 MGVLLLAV

-16 SEIKNSVDIVN
+16 SEIKNSVDIVD

-79 LMNHDGLSFFETA
+79 LMNHDGLSFFEAA
-92 KMLANRYGIEIPA
+92 KMLANRYGVEIPA

-122 LATNKQAMDFFK
+122 LAANKQAMDFFK
-134 HSLLSDAEGKIALEY
+134 HSLLSDNRGKIALEY
-149 LKKRGIGEDTITRF
+149 LKKRGIEKDNITKF
-163 NLGFAPAGWDSV
+163 NLGFAPAGWDNL
-175 INYFSKKNISH
+175 INYFSKKNISR
-186 ELVEQSGLIIK
+186 EFVEKSGLIIK
-197 RKSKNGYY
+197 RKSENGYY

-211 IIFPIFDVSRQVL
+211 IIFPIFDVGKQVL

-238 VNSPETSV
+238 LNSPETSV

-277 LLALHQHGIPNSVAT
+277 LLALHQHGILNSVAT
-292 LGTSLTQEHVQ
+292 LGTSLTQGHVR

-313 RFVLVYDSD
+313 GFILVYDSD
-322 AAGIKA
+322 EAGIKA
-328 AKRSIKVFDKGYV
+328 AERSIKVFDKEHAD
-341 NAQILVLPEGYDPD
+341 AQILVLPEGYDPD

-361 GYQSFMNAASKAKS
+361 GYKSFMNAASKAKS
-375 IIPFLVDSAV
+375 IIPFLIDSAV
-385 KKHSDGGPIIGTEPS
+385 KKYG
-400 GKNEIKLSIEG
+400 LSVEG
-411 KIRIIS
+411 RIRIMS
-417 DLKRPLAHIH
+417 DLKQPLANIN
-427 DSVER
+427 DSVKR

-455 TVSGKKSIKANKE
+455 IVSGNKSIKPNKE
-468 LSGGIRDSNLTLKGD
+468 LPDKTQDRNLALKGD

-488 IIAMMLQFPEIFPEI
+488 IIAMMLQFPEILPEI
-503 ISRHIL
+503 ISRNIL

-518 LIGQVVLKQGEHEE
+518 LIGQLVLKQRDRDGL
-532 VRDEL
+532 RDEL
-537 HHDSKSNNGLISD
+537 HDVSTQGNGLVSD
-550 IINSLDDRETKS
+550 IINSIDDREKRS
-562 IVASLAISEDLWNRE
+562 IIASLSIGEDKWGRE

-597 LQKIKAAEDC
+597 LQKIKIAEES
-607 NDYELLSE
+607 NDYELLLE
-615 LSQKL
+615 L
-620 LKEKR
+620 LKKKQ
-625 IQVRKDPE
+625 IQVRKNTQLS

>member
-1 VGVLLLAV
+1 MGVLLLAV

-16 SEIKNSVDIVN
+16 SEIKNSVDIVD

-79 LMNHDGLSFFETA
+79 LMNHDGLSFFEAA
-92 KMLANRYGIEIPA
+92 KMLANRYGVEIPA

-122 LATNKQAMDFFK
+122 LAANKQAMDFFK
-134 HSLLSDAEGKIALEY
+134 HSLLSDNRGKIALEY
-149 LKKRGIGEDTITRF
+149 LKKRGIEKDNITKF
-163 NLGFAPAGWDSV
+163 NLGFAPAGWDNL
-175 INYFSKKNISH
+175 INYFSKKNISR
-186 ELVEQSGLIIK
+186 ELVEKSGLIIK
-197 RKSKNGYY
+197 RKSENGYY

-211 IIFPIFDVSRQVL
+211 IIFPIFDVGKQVL

-238 VNSPETSV
+238 LNSPETSV

-277 LLALHQHGIPNSVAT
+277 LLALHQHGILNSVAT
-292 LGTSLTQEHVQ
+292 LGTSLTQGHVR

-313 RFVLVYDSD
+313 GFILVYDSD
-322 AAGIKA
+322 EAGIKA
-328 AKRSIKVFDKGYV
+328 AERSIKVFDKEHAD
-341 NAQILVLPEGYDPD
+341 AQILVLPEGYDPD

-361 GYQSFMNAASKAKS
+361 GYKSFMNAASKAKS
-375 IIPFLVDSAV
+375 IIPFLIDSAV
-385 KKHSDGGPIIGTEPS
+385 KKYG
-400 GKNEIKLSIEG
+400 LSVEG
-411 KIRIIS
+411 RIHIMS
-417 DLKRPLAHIH
+417 DLKQPLANIN
-427 DSVER
+427 DSVKR
-432 SLYIKELAEIIGIDE
+432 TLYIKELAEIIGIDE

-455 TVSGKKSIKANKE
+455 IVSGNKSIKPNKE
-468 LSGGIRDSNLTLKGD
+468 LPDKTQDKKLVLKGN
-483 RHERK
+483 RLERK
-488 IIAMMLQFPEIFPEI
+488 IIAMMLQFPEILPEI
-503 ISRHIL
+503 ISRNIL

-518 LIGQVVLKQGEHEE
+518 LIGQLVLKQRDRE
-532 VRDEL
+532 VIRNEL
-537 HHDSKSNNGLISD
+537 HDVSTQGNGLVSD
-550 IINSLDDRETKS
+550 IINSIDDREKRS
-562 IVASLAISEDLWNRE
+562 IIASLSIGEDKWGRE

-597 LQKIKAAEDC
+597 LQKIKIAEES
-607 NDYELLSE
+607 NDYELLLE
-615 LSQKL
+615 L
-620 LKEKR
+620 LKKKQ
-625 IQVRKDPE
+625 IQVRKNTQLS

>member
-1 VGVLLLAV
+1 MAV
-9 FIPEDKI
+9 FIPEDKVSEIRNSADIVDII
-16 SEIKNSVDIVN
+16 SEL
-27 IISDIVLLKKVGR
+27 VLLKKVGR

-79 LMNHDGLSFFETA
+79 LMNHEGLSFFETA
-92 KMLANRYGIEIPA
+92 KMLASRYGIEIPVQA
-105 QTMSPE
+105 MSSE

-122 LATNKQAMDFFK
+122 LAVNKQAMGFFK

-149 LKKRGIGEDTITRF
+149 LKKRGMREDTIAVF
-163 NLGFAPAGWDSV
+163 NLGFAPAGWDNI

-186 ELVEQSGLIIK
+186 ELVEKSGLIIK
-197 RKSKNGYY
+197 REGKKGYY

-211 IIFPIFDVSRQVL
+211 IIFPIFDVSRQVS

-238 VNSPETSV
+238 LNSPETYV

-277 LLALHQHGIPNSVAT
+277 LLALHQHGILNSVAT
-292 LGTSLTQEHVQ
+292 LGTSLTQGHVR

-328 AKRSIKVFDKGYV
+328 AERSIKVFDKEYV
-341 NAQILVLPEGYDPD
+341 NAQILVLPKGYDPD

-361 GYQSFMNAASKAKS
+361 GYKSFMDAVSEAKG
-375 IIPFLVDSAV
+375 IILFLIDSAV
-385 KKHSDGGPIIGTEPS
+385 KKYG
-400 GKNEIKLSIEG
+400 LSIEG

-417 DLKRPLAHIH
+417 DMKQPLAHIN

-432 SLYIKELAEIIGIDE
+432 SLYIKKLAEIIGIDE
-447 AAVMEKVR
+447 VSILEKVR
-455 TVSGKKSIKANKE
+455 TISGNKSIKPNKD
-468 LSGGIRDSNLTLKGD
+468 LSDKTQDRNPVLKGD

-488 IIAMMLQFPEIFPEI
+488 IIAMMLQFPEILPEI
-503 ISRHIL
+503 ISRNIL

-518 LIGQVVLKQGEHEE
+518 LIGQIVLKQGEHEN

-537 HHDSKSNNGLISD
+537 HDVSPRGNEMVSD
-550 IINSLDDRETKS
+550 IVNSIDDREKRS
-562 IVASLAISEDLWNRE
+562 IVASLSIGEDKWGRE

-586 ELFRKRQEKTL
+586 ELFRNRQKKTL
-597 LQKIKAAEDC
+597 LQKIKAAEEC
-607 NDYELLSE
+607 NDHELLLE

-620 LKEKR
+620 LKEKQ
-625 IQVRKDPE
+625 IQVMQSAKLKVSTCAVSF

>member
-1 VGVLLLAV
+1 MLAV

-16 SEIKNSVDIVN
+16 SEIKNSVDIVA
-27 IISDIVLLKKVGR
+27 IISEIVLLKKVGR

-92 KMLANRYGIEIPA
+92 KMLAKRYGIEIPA

-122 LATNKQAMDFFK
+122 LAANKQAMDFFK

-149 LKKRGIGEDTITRF
+149 LKKRGIGEDTITIF

-186 ELVEQSGLIIK
+186 ELVEKSGLIIK

-211 IIFPIFDVSRQVL
+211 IIFPIFDVSKQVL

-238 VNSPETSV
+238 LNSPETSV

-255 LHIAKEHCR
+255 LHIAKGHCR

-303 ILRGFVGKNG
+303 LLRGFVGKNG

-322 AAGIKA
+322 EAGIKA
-328 AKRSIKVFDKGYV
+328 AERSIKVFDKGYV
-341 NAQILVLPEGYDPD
+341 NAEILVLPEGYDPD

-361 GYQSFMNAASKAKS
+361 GYKSFMNAASKAKS
-375 IIPFLVDSAV
+375 IIPFLIDSAV
-385 KKHSDGGPIIGTEPS
+385 KKYG
-400 GKNEIKLSIEG
+400 LSVEG
-411 KIRIIS
+411 RIRIMS
-417 DLKRPLAHIH
+417 DLKQPLANIN
-427 DSVER
+427 DSVKR

-455 TVSGKKSIKANKE
+455 IVSGNKSIKPNKE
-468 LSGGIRDSNLTLKGD
+468 LPDKMQDRNLALKGD

-488 IIAMMLQFPEIFPEI
+488 IIAMMLQFPEILPEI
-503 ISRHIL
+503 ISRNIL

-518 LIGQVVLKQGEHEE
+518 LIGQLVLKQRDRDGL
-532 VRDEL
+532 RDEL
-537 HHDSKSNNGLISD
+537 HDVSTQGNGLVSD
-550 IINSLDDRETKS
+550 IINSIDDREKRS
-562 IVASLAISEDLWNRE
+562 IIASLSIGEDKWGRE

-597 LQKIKAAEDC
+597 LQKIKIAEES
-607 NDYELLSE
+607 NDYELLLE
-615 LSQKL
+615 L
-620 LKEKR
+620 LKKKQ
-625 IQVRKDPE
+625 IQVRKNTQLS

>member
-1 VGVLLLAV
+1 MLAV

-16 SEIKNSVDIVN
+16 SEIKNIVDIVD

-122 LATNKQAMDFFK
+122 LAANKQAMDFFK
-134 HSLLSDAEGKIALEY
+134 HSLLSDVEGKIALEY
-149 LKKRGIGEDTITRF
+149 LKKRGIGEDTVTIF
-163 NLGFAPAGWDSV
+163 NLGFAPAGWDSLL
-175 INYFSKKNISH
+175 NYFSKKNISH
-186 ELVEQSGLIIK
+186 ELVEKSGLIIK

-211 IIFPIFDVSRQVL
+211 IIFPIFDVSKQVL

-238 VNSPETSV
+238 LNSPETSV

-277 LLALHQHGIPNSVAT
+277 LLALHQHGILNSVAT
-292 LGTSLTQEHVQ
+292 LGTSLTQGHVQ

-313 RFVLVYDSD
+313 RFILVYDSD

-328 AKRSIKVFDKGYV
+328 AERSIKVFDKGYV

-361 GYQSFMNAASKAKS
+361 GYKSFMNTASKAKS
-375 IIPFLVDSAV
+375 IIAFLIDSAV
-385 KKHSDGGPIIGTEPS
+385 KKHG
-400 GKNEIKLSIEG
+400 LSIEG

-417 DLKRPLAHIH
+417 DLKQPLAHIN

-455 TVSGKKSIKANKE
+455 IVSGNKSIKANKE
-468 LSGGIRDSNLTLKGD
+468 LSDKMRDKNLTLKGN
-483 RHERK
+483 RLERQ
-488 IIAMMLQFPEIFPEI
+488 IIAMMLQFPEILPEI
-503 ISRHIL
+503 ITRNIL
-509 DHFEDESLK
+509 DLFEDKSLS
-518 LIGQVVLKQGEHEE
+518 LIGQLILKQ
-532 VRDEL
+532 RDREGIRDGL
-537 HHDSKSNNGLISD
+537 HAVSTRGNGFVSD
-550 IINSLDDRETKS
+550 IINSIDDREERS
-562 IVASLAISEDLWNRE
+562 IVASLSIGEDQWSRE
-577 GCLKLLSQF
+577 GCLKLLLQF
-586 ELFRKRQEKTL
+586 ESIRNRQEKTL
-597 LQKIKAAEDC
+597 LQKIRAAEES
-607 NDYELLSE
+607 NDHELLLE
-615 LSQKL
+615 L
-620 LKEKR
+620 LKKKQ
-625 IQVRKDPE
+625 IQVRKDPKLG

>member
-1 VGVLLLAV
+1 VLLLAV

-16 SEIKNSVDIVN
+16 SEIKNIVDIVD

-122 LATNKQAMDFFK
+122 LAANKQAMDFFK
-134 HSLLSDAEGKIALEY
+134 HSLLSDVEGKIALEY
-149 LKKRGIGEDTITRF
+149 LKKRGIGEDTITIF
-163 NLGFAPAGWDSV
+163 NLGFAPAGWDSLL
-175 INYFSKKNISH
+175 NYFSKKNISH
-186 ELVEQSGLIIK
+186 ELVEKSGLIIK

-211 IIFPIFDVSRQVL
+211 IIFPIFDVSKQVL

-238 VNSPETSV
+238 LNSPETSV

-277 LLALHQHGIPNSVAT
+277 LLALHQHGILNSVAT
-292 LGTSLTQEHVQ
+292 LGTSLTQGHVQ

-313 RFVLVYDSD
+313 RFILVYDSD

-328 AKRSIKVFDKGYV
+328 AERSIKVFDKGYV

-361 GYQSFMNAASKAKS
+361 GYKSFMNTASKAKS
-375 IIPFLVDSAV
+375 IIAFLIDSAV
-385 KKHSDGGPIIGTEPS
+385 KKHG
-400 GKNEIKLSIEG
+400 LSIEG

-417 DLKRPLAHIH
+417 DLKQPLAHIN

-455 TVSGKKSIKANKE
+455 IVSGNKSIKANKE
-468 LSGGIRDSNLTLKGD
+468 LSDKMRDKNLTLKGN
-483 RHERK
+483 RLERQ
-488 IIAMMLQFPEIFPEI
+488 IIAMMLQFPEILPEI
-503 ISRHIL
+503 ITRNIL
-509 DHFEDESLK
+509 DLFEDKSLS
-518 LIGQVVLKQGEHEE
+518 LIGQLILKQ
-532 VRDEL
+532 RDREGIRDGL
-537 HHDSKSNNGLISD
+537 HAVSTRGNGFVSD
-550 IINSLDDRETKS
+550 IINSIDDREERS
-562 IVASLAISEDLWNRE
+562 IVASLSIGEDQWSRE
-577 GCLKLLSQF
+577 GCLKLLLQF
-586 ELFRKRQEKTL
+586 ESIRNRQEKTL
-597 LQKIKAAEDC
+597 LQKIRAAEES
-607 NDYELLSE
+607 NDHELLLE
-615 LSQKL
+615 L
-620 LKEKR
+620 LKKKQ
-625 IQVRKDPE
+625 IQVRKDPKLG